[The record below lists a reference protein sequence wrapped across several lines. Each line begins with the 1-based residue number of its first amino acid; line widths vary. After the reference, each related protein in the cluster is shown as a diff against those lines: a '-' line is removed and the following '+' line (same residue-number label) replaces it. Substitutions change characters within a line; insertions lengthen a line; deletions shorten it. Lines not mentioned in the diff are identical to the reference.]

1 MSKRSITPRT
11 VLNVIVYEAEGAAST
26 KCYAHKAPADIK
38 VGCYSHSA
46 EVNENINLGYSQDQE
61 FY

>member
-1 MSKRSITPRT
+1 MHAPPKKILVMSKRSITPRT

-38 VGCYSHSA
+38 VGR
-46 EVNENINLGYSQDQE
+46 
-61 FY
+61 